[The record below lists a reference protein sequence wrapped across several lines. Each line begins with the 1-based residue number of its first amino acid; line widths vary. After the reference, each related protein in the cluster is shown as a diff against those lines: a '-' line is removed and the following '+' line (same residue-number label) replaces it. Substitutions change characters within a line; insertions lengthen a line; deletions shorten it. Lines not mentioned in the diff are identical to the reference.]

1 MQRYNRFIKFAN
13 LIMRIYENDMMFVLP
28 DVAVCPAQTVVGRSG
43 EGGADGGGD
52 VAQVVVSYVGAGGE
66 AEAGGEQ

>member
-1 MQRYNRFIKFAN
+1 MK
-13 LIMRIYENDMMFVLP
+13 IYENDMMSVFP
-28 DVAVCPAQTVVGRSG
+28 DVAVCTSQTVVSRSG

-52 VAQVVVSYVGAGGE
+52 VVQVVVGYVGPPGE

>member
-1 MQRYNRFIKFAN
+1 
-13 LIMRIYENDMMFVLP
+13 MRIYENDMMFVLP

-52 VAQVVVSYVGAGGE
+52 VAEVIVGYVGPRGE
-66 AEAGGEQ
+66 AEAGGKQ

>member
-1 MQRYNRFIKFAN
+1 MK
-13 LIMRIYENDMMFVLP
+13 IYENDMMFVLMN
-28 DVAVCPAQTVVGRSG
+28 VAGCTAQTMVSWSG

-52 VAQVVVSYVGAGGE
+52 VAQVVVGYVGAGGE